1 MKATIYN
8 NIYNIIYN
16 LMLFFALRQ
25 FDTKWKK
32 LLEFIIF
39 LQFISLYVLQYKNY
53 IYYTFFVLFS
63 SLVTIVYFFL
73 NYKFSRS
80 SSHNFLVYFLILC
93 SIITFVSSNISK
105 FYRSE
110 NNLNEAPTGGKGETG
125 KRGHDGRQAK
135 LLTGTKLCIEQMVVS
150 GNNEIMTYLKE
161 NNITKEGD
169 KYFNNL
175 YMKRQYKKMCDSLQ
189 FKNLQ
194 SQGGSYSALTT
205 LKKASQKWVRTILG
219 YRQGFIFLN
228 DYFFIDKKWETLLSK
243 NKALNE
249 RIDPFSIIKNDEIWK
264 WSL

>member
-25 FDTKWKK
+25 VDTKWKK

-110 NNLNEAPTGGKGETG
+110 NNLNEAPMGGKGETG
-125 KRGHDGRQAK
+125 KDEMK
-135 LLTGTKLCIEQMVVS
+135 SNNGTD
-150 GNNEIMTYLKE
+150 NEC
-161 NNITKEGD
+161 N
-169 KYFNNL
+169 
-175 YMKRQYKKMCDSLQ
+175 
-189 FKNLQ
+189 
-194 SQGGSYSALTT
+194 
-205 LKKASQKWVRTILG
+205 
-219 YRQGFIFLN
+219 
-228 DYFFIDKKWETLLSK
+228 
-243 NKALNE
+243 
-249 RIDPFSIIKNDEIWK
+249 RIRI
-264 WSL
+264 